1 MAEGEEL
8 GSNLLRVDQRSCK
21 QWSERTRGTSPD
33 VGGRPMRAQPIACL
47 SASESPSQ
55 IHASLPARLPGS
67 DIYGMIQ
74 PSRHC
79 AIVAY
84 VLRQTART
92 LDRETL
98 IATSLRA

>member
-1 MAEGEEL
+1 
-8 GSNLLRVDQRSCK
+8 
-21 QWSERTRGTSPD
+21 
-33 VGGRPMRAQPIACL
+33 MRAQPIACL

-55 IHASLPARLPGS
+55 IDASLPARAFPAATFTGE
-67 DIYGMIQ
+67 IQ

>member
-1 MAEGEEL
+1 
-8 GSNLLRVDQRSCK
+8 
-21 QWSERTRGTSPD
+21 
-33 VGGRPMRAQPIACL
+33 MRAQPIACL

-55 IHASLPARLPGS
+55 IDASLPARLPGS
-67 DIYGMIQ
+67 DLRMIQ